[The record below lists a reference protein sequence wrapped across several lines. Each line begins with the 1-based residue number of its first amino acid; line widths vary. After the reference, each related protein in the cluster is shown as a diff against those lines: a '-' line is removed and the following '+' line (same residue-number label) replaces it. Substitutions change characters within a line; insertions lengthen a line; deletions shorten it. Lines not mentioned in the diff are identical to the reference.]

1 MTLSIAIK
9 HVVIAALLAY
19 KGRLFKCPPI
29 SQLRPM
35 AEKYGFLE
43 DPDWEQYLKYA
54 GLSFNASKED
64 FIEFFEKQWNPDP
77 NLCTMCPS
85 TPINQKNKNLY
96 LTSLTTIKGYLLLPL
111 KTGIVIYKH
120 RR

>member
-1 MTLSIAIK
+1 
-9 HVVIAALLAY
+9 
-19 KGRLFKCPPI
+19 
-29 SQLRPM
+29 M

-54 GLSFNASKED
+54 GLYFNASKED

-85 TPINQKNKNLY
+85 TSDKSEKQKFVSHKSDY
-96 LTSLTTIKGYLLLPL
+96 YKRLLAPSS
-111 KTGIVIYKH
+111 
-120 RR
+120 